1 MSFDGELLVI
11 KTLQATT
18 VDEFVT
24 VLGVLPIE
32 PHPIPKRFAVVGH
45 TIRKKGGTS
54 ALG

>member
-24 VLGVLPIE
+24 VFGVLPIE
-32 PHPIPKRFAVVGH
+32 PHPIPKRFAVVL
-45 TIRKKGGTS
+45 TWVTLDFPSKW
-54 ALG
+54 